1 MKLSD
6 KIIKIG
12 EFMYRIYAFKN
23 VKSLELGNAYTFN
36 GKFGNTTITYKWV
49 LPFRGD
55 LSKSSSEPGIYLNK
69 HNEIKTIYPS
79 TSDELK
85 LYHIS
90 RIFEITPETISTELD
105 QYLSEVDV
113 TEYKFTGN
121 LFQPQIKETDDTG
134 IKGVRIFLTAKEF
147 DFNSYANKF
156 EKSWDR
162 ANVKKA
168 LEKDPTL
175 TFSKLN
181 QYADIFDF
189 SYALVLFDKEGAKD
203 PVSKKGKAM
212 VIYNDDIY
220 ENEINEENFVTI
232 ASVDDIQKL
241 KE

>member
-12 EFMYRIYAFKN
+12 EFMYRVYPFKN
-23 VKSLELGNAYTFN
+23 IKSLELGNAYTFTM
-36 GKFGNTTITYKWV
+36 KFGALSATYNWV
-49 LPFRGD
+49 LPFRGYWNKGD
-55 LSKSSSEPGIYLNK
+55 ELPGIYLDK
-69 HNEIKTIYPS
+69 YDEVKTIFPT
-79 TSDELK
+79 TSDDLK
-85 LYHIS
+85 LYHTS

-113 TEYKFTGN
+113 TEYKYTGN

-147 DFNSYANKF
+147 DFNAYANKF

-168 LEKDPTL
+168 LEKDSTL

-181 QYADIFDF
+181 QYAEIFDF
-189 SYALVLFDKEGAKD
+189 GYALILFDKDGAKD

-212 VIYNDDIY
+212 VIYNDEIY
-220 ENEINEENFVTI
+220 EIDDDNLVTI
-232 ASVDDIQKL
+232 SSIEDIRKL